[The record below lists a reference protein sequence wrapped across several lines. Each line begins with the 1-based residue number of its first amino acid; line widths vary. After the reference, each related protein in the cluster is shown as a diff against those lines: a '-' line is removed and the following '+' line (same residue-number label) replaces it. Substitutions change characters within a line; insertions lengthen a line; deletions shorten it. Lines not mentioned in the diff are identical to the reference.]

1 MWFAK
6 GWDGGD
12 TLTGNNR
19 GRLGKVP
26 AAPRRGCGRV
36 SGPMSDLTIE
46 VVTTRSSMEEI
57 RPAIDA
63 GLKEAFP
70 GGMLKWRWEGEVLH
84 LSGPGAKGT
93 VVLEDGRLVG
103 RAYLGPPASMMRPII
118 EQKIRSVMLKVVA

>member
-1 MWFAK
+1 
-6 GWDGGD
+6 
-12 TLTGNNR
+12 
-19 GRLGKVP
+19 
-26 AAPRRGCGRV
+26 
-36 SGPMSDLTIE
+36 MSDLTIE

-70 GGMLKWRWEGEVLH
+70 GGMLKWSWEGEVLH

-93 VVLEDGRLVG
+93 VVLEDGRLIG
-103 RAYLGPPASMMRPII
+103 RAHLGPPASLMRPII